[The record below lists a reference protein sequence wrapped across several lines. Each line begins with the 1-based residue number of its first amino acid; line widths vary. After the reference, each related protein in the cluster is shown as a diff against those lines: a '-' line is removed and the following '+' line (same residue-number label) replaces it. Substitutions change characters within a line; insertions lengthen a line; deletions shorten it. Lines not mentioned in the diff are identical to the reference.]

1 MPTSQPL
8 IGIVE
13 AKSRELTVLSGTLD
27 ASEAWVVV
35 RDDDATAG
43 YHQLTGWESTE
54 DLIDPALHAAANA
67 STYRA
72 WTTGGGAEVKATVI
86 ICTVGTN
93 PLLPRAVEAVLA
105 QQHAHFELIVVDNA
119 PFTGR
124 VPAALSSIDD
134 PRLRIVDA
142 PRAGLSH
149 ARNAGVDAAR
159 GEIIAFTDDDAQV
172 HPGWLS
178 ALLDVFAAD
187 HAEQADHAI
196 GAVTGPVFPAELKHE
211 SQCFFEAR
219 GGFPKTLEPTV
230 WAAGHPTEDAARFGV
245 PGDGGPLFPVT
256 TARVGAGVSMAFR
269 RHVLAQM
276 GPFDTRLGAGTKTC
290 GGEDLDSFA
299 RVLRLG
305 YVIVTTPDAVIHHVH
320 RRDFDGLMKQ
330 TYGDGAGMAALLTKS
345 VLTHPASLLTL
356 ARRVPAIARRVAPGS
371 ERITGT
377 EPGVPPELT
386 RNEVRGFLRGPWLF
400 LAEALKQRRLRR

>member
-1 MPTSQPL
+1 MPTSQLL

-13 AKSRELTVLSGTLD
+13 VKSRELTVLSGSHD

-43 YHQLTGWESTE
+43 YHHLTGWGSAEA
-54 DLIDPALHAAANA
+54 LIDSALQATAGA
-67 STYRA
+67 STARA
-72 WTTGGGAEVKATVI
+72 WSKDGGADINATVV

-93 PLLPRAVEAVLA
+93 PLLPRAVEAVLG
-105 QQHAHFELIVVDNA
+105 QEHAHFELIVVDNA
-119 PFTGR
+119 PTTGR
-124 VPAALSSIDD
+124 VPAALSTIED
-134 PRLRIVDA
+134 PRLRIIDA
-142 PRAGLSH
+142 PQAGLSH

-172 HPGWLS
+172 HPGWLG
-178 ALLDVFAAD
+178 AMLDVFAAD
-187 HAEQADHAI
+187 QADRADQAI

-211 SQCFFEAR
+211 SQRFFEAR

-230 WAAGHPTEDAARFGV
+230 WTAGQPTEQASRLGV
-245 PGDGGPLFPVT
+245 PGDGGPLFPVA

-305 YVIVTTPDAVIHHVH
+305 YEVVTTPDAVVHHVH

-345 VLTHPASLLTL
+345 VLTHPAALFTL

-400 LAEALKQRRLRR
+400 LAEALQQRRLRR